1 MAELK
6 TKKNKKSVSAFLKSI
21 ADDRKPKDAE
31 TLMKMMKRI
40 TKETPTMWG
49 DSIVGFGSYHY
60 VYDSGREGD
69 WFVAGFAPRKRNLT
83 LYVMSGFK
91 RHDPLMKKLGKYK
104 TGMSCLYITKLDDID
119 MDVLE
124 DLVKE
129 SVKHMRKAY
138 A

>member
-1 MAELK
+1 M
-6 TKKNKKSVSAFLKSI
+6 
-21 ADDRKPKDAE
+21 
-31 TLMKMMKRI
+31 
-40 TKETPTMWG
+40 
-49 DSIVGFGSYHY
+49 
-60 VYDSGREGD
+60 
-69 WFVAGFAPRKRNLT
+69 AGFAPRKRNLT

-91 RHDPLMKKLGKYK
+91 RHDPLMKKLGKYE

>member
-21 ADDRKPKDAE
+21 ADDRKRKDAE
-31 TLMKMMKRI
+31 TIMKMMKRI

>member
-21 ADDRKPKDAE
+21 ADDRKRKDAE
-31 TLMKMMKRI
+31 TIMKMMKRI

-49 DSIVGFGSYHY
+49 DSTVGFGSYHY

-69 WFVAGFAPRKRNLT
+69 WFVAGFSPRKRNLT

>member
-6 TKKNKKSVSAFLKSI
+6 TKKNKKSVSAFLESI
-21 ADDRKPKDAE
+21 ADDRKRKDAE
-31 TLMKMMKRI
+31 TIMKMMKRI

-60 VYDSGREGD
+60 VYDSGREED

>member
-21 ADDRKPKDAE
+21 ADDRKRKDAE
-31 TLMKMMKRI
+31 TIMKMMKRI
-40 TKETPTMWG
+40 TNETPTMWG

>member
-21 ADDRKPKDAE
+21 ADDRKRKDAE
-31 TLMKMMKRI
+31 TILKMMKRV
-40 TKETPTMWG
+40 TKATPTMWG

-69 WFVAGFAPRKRNLT
+69 WFVAGFSPRKRNLT
-83 LYVMSGFK
+83 LYIMSGFE
-91 RHDPLMKKLGKYK
+91 RHDPLMKKLGKYE
-104 TGMSCLYITKLDDID
+104 TGTSCLYVNKLDDID
-119 MDVLE
+119 TDVLE
-124 DLVKE
+124 ELVKE
-129 SVKHMRKAY
+129 SVKHVRKAY

>member
-21 ADDRKPKDAE
+21 TDDRKRKDAE
-31 TLMKMMKRI
+31 TIMKMMKRI

-60 VYDSGREGD
+60 MYDSGREGD

-104 TGMSCLYITKLDDID
+104 TGMSCLYISKLDDID

>member
-21 ADDRKPKDAE
+21 TDDRKRKDAE
-31 TLMKMMKRI
+31 TIMKMMRRI

-69 WFVAGFAPRKRNLT
+69 WFVAGFSPRKRNLT
-83 LYVMSGFK
+83 LYVMSGYK
-91 RHDPLMKKLGKYK
+91 RHGPLMKKLGKYK
-104 TGMSCLYITKLDDID
+104 TGTSCLYINKLDDID

-124 DLVKE
+124 ELVRE
-129 SVKHMRKAY
+129 SVKHVRKAY